1 MMLIQKR
8 KKIKHVILE
17 IWKIHIL
24 PLLSNLLH
32 NICQVRAESREV
44 KNPTFR
50 SRDRRETK
58 CFFFRGYLTGL
69 CLQIAPTWP
78 KRQWSA
84 PEMPGNWSK
93 MGWNRKLAMEWFPP
107 FEVSLILKVYRRTH
121 QTLHWRGSGSADA
134 TTSLLDLLFHQVK
147 EKRNSFVLDSAS
159 LRIWQNHE

>member
-1 MMLIQKR
+1 MLIQKR

-17 IWKIHIL
+17 IWKIHIP

-32 NICQVRAESREV
+32 NICQGRAESIEA

-58 CFFFRGYLTGL
+58 CLFFRGYLTGL

-78 KRQWSA
+78 KRPWSA
-84 PEMPGNWSK
+84 TETPGKWSK

-121 QTLHWRGSGSADA
+121 QTLHWRGSGSADV
-134 TTSLLDLLFHQVK
+134 TISLLDLLSHQVK
-147 EKRNSFVLDSAS
+147 EKEILLS
-159 LRIWQNHE
+159 